1 MTPPTSALPSA
12 LTAVLFGNALM
23 RIAGATGGVLIGLYL
38 AALVAAGRAFDAGL
52 VGALTA
58 VAFGA
63 ELVGALPMG
72 VLADA
77 RTPRTMMTFGAL
89 LGAIAVQLFGLSSLV
104 AVFFLARALEGL
116 AVAATTPSVLA
127 FLSEATATDAARRG
141 KVMSF
146 FEMSLLG
153 GLAFGGVLASFLW
166 KTIGHWGFSAAAG
179 LYLAATG
186 LFVYGA
192 QGRGRPS
199 NAWAGLR
206 AALAAPM
213 LRRLAPAWVC
223 INAMVGVWLG
233 STLPFLLTLSDR
245 RGQFLT
251 GVFADNPDGVGWA
264 LFGYAVIFATGVT
277 GWSFIL
283 HRLRRITAL
292 RMALGG
298 LFAACLG
305 FYLLNHAGG
314 QPPLVRWLIGA
325 GTALAIMVE
334 SGFTPTALA
343 LLAEAVGE
351 QAGRGATMGVYSVLL
366 GVGAVTGALLGGLGA
381 KLAAMD
387 GLIAV
392 TALLAVGA
400 TLAVEWLARYESGF
414 EKSP

>member
-1 MTPPTSALPSA
+1 MTHVPTRVLA
-12 LTAVLFGNALM
+12 AVLLGNALM

-38 AALVAAGRAFDAGL
+38 AALVAQGRTFDAGL

-58 VAFGA
+58 VAFGV

-72 VLADA
+72 LLADA
-77 RTPRTMMTFGAL
+77 RTPRTMMVFGAL
-89 LGAIAVQLFGLSSLV
+89 LGAAAVQLFGLSSFV
-104 AVFFLARALEGL
+104 AVFFLARAGEGL

-127 FLSEATATDAARRG
+127 FLTEATATDAVRRG

-153 GLAFGGVLASFLW
+153 GLAFGGILASLLW
-166 KTIGHWGFSAAAG
+166 QSIGVWGFSAVAGMYVVAAG
-179 LYLAATG
+179 LFLS
-186 LFVYGA
+186 GA
-192 QGRGRPS
+192 QGRGTAT
-199 NAWAGLR
+199 NAWEGLR
-206 AALAAPM
+206 GALAAPM
-213 LRRLAPAWVC
+213 LRRLAPAWIC

-233 STLPFLLTLSDR
+233 STLPFLLTLPER

-251 GVFADNPDGVGWA
+251 GIFADRPEGVGWA
-264 LFGYAVIFATGVT
+264 LLGYAVIFGTGVT

-283 HRLRRITAL
+283 HRFRRITVL
-292 RMALGG
+292 RLALGG
-298 LFAACLG
+298 LFVACLG
-305 FYLLNHAGG
+305 FYALNHAGG
-314 QPPLVRWLIGA
+314 QPPGIRWLIGG

-381 KLAAMD
+381 QWAAMD

-392 TALLAVGA
+392 TVLLALGA
-400 TLAVEWLARYESGF
+400 TAGVEWLARHTPS
-414 EKSP
+414 

>member
-1 MTPPTSALPSA
+1 MTAPPASATA
-12 LTAVLFGNALM
+12 AVLLGNALM

-38 AALVAAGRAFDAGL
+38 AALVAQGRTFDAGL

-72 VLADA
+72 LLADA
-77 RTPRTMMTFGAL
+77 RTPRTMMTIGAL
-89 LGAIAVQLFGLSSLV
+89 LGALAVQLFGLSGLV

-127 FLSEATATDAARRG
+127 FLTEATATDPIRRG

-153 GLAFGGVLASFLW
+153 GLAFGGVLAGFLW
-166 KTIGHWGFSAAAG
+166 RVVGVWGFSAAAG
-179 LYLAATG
+179 LYVVAAG
-186 LFVYGA
+186 LFAYGA
-192 QGRGRPS
+192 EGRGRPVK
-199 NAWAGLR
+199 AWDGLR
-206 AALAAPM
+206 GALAAPI
-213 LRRLAPAWVC
+213 LRRLAPAWIC

-233 STLPFLLTLSDR
+233 STLPFVLTLPER

-264 LFGYAVIFATGVT
+264 LFGYAAVFATGVA
-277 GWSFIL
+277 GWSLTL
-283 HRLRRITAL
+283 HRFRRITAL
-292 RMALGG
+292 RIALGG
-298 LFAACLG
+298 LFLACLG
-305 FYLLNHAGG
+305 FYLLNHAGE
-314 QPPLVRWLIGA
+314 QPAGVRWVIGGA
-325 GTALAIMVE
+325 TALAVMVE

-366 GVGAVTGALLGGLGA
+366 GVGAVAGAVLGGVGA
-381 KLAAMD
+381 QWAAMD
-387 GLIAV
+387 GLIAATV
-392 TALLAVGA
+392 LPAVGA
-400 TLAVEWLARYESGF
+400 TLGVEWLARHMTPPENDRR
-414 EKSP
+414 

>member
-1 MTPPTSALPSA
+1 MTKPPASALA
-12 LTAVLFGNALM
+12 AVLLGNALM

-38 AALVAAGRAFDAGL
+38 AALVAQGSAYNAGI

-72 VLADA
+72 MLADA

-89 LGAIAVQLFGLSSLV
+89 LGAFAVQLFGLSGLV

-116 AVAATTPSVLA
+116 SVAATTPSVLA
-127 FLSEATATDAARRG
+127 FLTEATATDDVRRG
-141 KVMSF
+141 KTMSF
-146 FEMSLLG
+146 FEISLLG
-153 GLAFGGVLASFLW
+153 GLAFGGVFAGFLW
-166 KTIGHWGFSAAAG
+166 RTVGVWGFSAVAGLYIVAAG
-179 LYLAATG
+179 LFL
-186 LFVYGA
+186 YGA
-192 QGRGRPS
+192 QGRGRPT

-206 AALAAPM
+206 GALASPM

-223 INAMVGVWLG
+223 VNAMVGVWLG
-233 STLPFLLTLSDR
+233 STLPFLLTLPER

-251 GVFADNPDGVGWA
+251 GVFSDNPDGVGWA
-264 LFGYAVIFATGVT
+264 LFGYALVFGTGVA
-277 GWSFIL
+277 GWSFVL
-283 HRLRRITAL
+283 HRFRRVTVL

-298 LFAACLG
+298 LFLACLG
-305 FYLLNHAGG
+305 FYALNHAGD
-314 QPPLVRWLIGA
+314 QPPAVRWLIGG

-366 GVGAVTGALLGGLGA
+366 GVGAVIGAALGGVGA
-381 KLAAMD
+381 QWAAMD

-392 TALLAVGA
+392 TVLLAMGA
-400 TLAVEWLARYESGF
+400 TLAVEWLARCPTLVVLPSN
-414 EKSP
+414 